1 MKMVEE
7 GQKQPQIS
15 RERIKLEEI
24 VEEEGEDRISA
35 LQDCLLLEILSLLPS
50 TKDAIRTGTLSKR
63 WKHLWMS
70 TPTLIFKLSDDR
82 LTQYRQIPTSRSNFV
97 SFVDKT
103 LTQRRQLKLNKFAV
117 CIYYDIE
124 IESQVKN
131 WIRYAMSC
139 NVEQLILELCVIGLE
154 AKFQLDQNFF
164 FSSNVT
170 HLRLSGC
177 VLNPSGAISWKNLR
191 SLRISNEKLDEDLI
205 ENMLSGS
212 PELET
217 LVLKGCYGYNRVD
230 VTSKSVKKLV
240 FSGYF
245 DPEDGSDYALDIIE
259 INAPD
264 IQSLTIQGN
273 LWLLKVLLGNVSS
286 LVEANLD
293 YNYKKLGHWETTPE
307 VAEEEM
313 LKGLI
318 LKLGHVKE
326 LKIGVLCC
334 EALSRLKA
342 KGFIIPSNA
351 KWCGS
356 NCFRSVL

>member
-1 MKMVEE
+1 MEMVEE

-15 RERIKLEEI
+15 GERIKLEEI

-103 LTQRRQLKLNKFAV
+103 LTQRRQLKLKKFAV
-117 CIYYDIE
+117 RIYYDIE

-139 NVEQLILELCVIGLE
+139 NVEELTLDLCVIGLE
-154 AKFQLDQNFF
+154 AKLQLDQNIYI
-164 FSSNVT
+164 SSNVT

-191 SLRISNEKLDEDLI
+191 ILCISNEKLDEDLI
-205 ENMLSGS
+205 ENILSGS
-212 PELET
+212 PVLET
-217 LVLKGCYGYNRVD
+217 LVLNGCYGYSRLD

-264 IQSLTIQGN
+264 IVSLTIRGN
-273 LWLLKVLLGNVSS
+273 LWLWKVLLGNVSS

-293 YNYKKLGHWETTPE
+293 YNYKKLRHWETTPE
-307 VAEEEM
+307 EAEEEM
-313 LKGLI
+313 LKGFM
-318 LKLGHVKE
+318 LKFRHVKE
-326 LKIGVLCC
+326 IKIGVLCS

-342 KGFIIPSNA
+342 KGFITPSNA
-351 KWCGS
+351 KWSGS
-356 NCFRSVL
+356 NCFHSVL